1 MHSHLQ
7 MEIEVEG
14 QIVVF
19 DEGHNLEDVSREAAS
34 LTVTVPQ
41 LNTVIE
47 ECNDVIAG
55 MLHLLIILYLQRLWY
70 TYVFRHVS
78 TCRMAEY
85 KMGYLKWLAILSFC
99 GFCSIFWLKCT
110 EYVQWPPVTLHSGMA
125 LIIGL

>member
-1 MHSHLQ
+1 MRLLLHYKFDTVQYVDAEHTYMHSHLQ

-55 MLHLLIILYLQRLWY
+55 MLHLLIIL
-70 TYVFRHVS
+70 
-78 TCRMAEY
+78 
-85 KMGYLKWLAILSFC
+85 
-99 GFCSIFWLKCT
+99 
-110 EYVQWPPVTLHSGMA
+110 
-125 LIIGL
+125 